1 MASRRACR
9 TVAVARWVASALRS
23 GSAAAAGSG
32 LGQRG
37 DQRGAPDVELR
48 EVVEAL
54 VGDELGLLG
63 GQRLEGVPGAHTTA
77 GERTWDHASRSSPSR
92 RATWSTRTA
101 SRSMRASMRR
111 VLQKT

>member
-1 MASRRACR
+1 M
-9 TVAVARWVASALRS
+9 ARWVASALRS
-23 GSAAAAGSG
+23 GPAAAAGSG
-32 LGQRG
+32 YGSAAISAARRTLSVG
-37 DQRGAPDVELR
+37 

-63 GQRLEGVPGAHTTA
+63 GERLEGVPGAHTTA
-77 GERTWDHASRSSPSR
+77 GERTCDQASRSSASR

>member
-1 MASRRACR
+1 MPMASRRACR
-9 TVAVARWVASALRS
+9 TVAVVRWVPSALRS
-23 GSAAAAGSG
+23 GSTAVAGS
-32 LGQRG
+32 
-37 DQRGAPDVELR
+37 

-63 GQRLEGVPGAHTTA
+63 GERLEGLPGAHATA
-77 GERTWDHASRSSPSR
+77 GERTCDHASRSSLSSL
-92 RATWSTRTA
+92 ATWSTRTA

>member
-1 MASRRACR
+1 M
-9 TVAVARWVASALRS
+9 ARWVASALRS
-23 GSAAAAGSG
+23 GSAATAGSG
-32 LGQRG
+32 LGSAAISAAR
-37 DQRGAPDVELR
+37 RSVERR

-77 GERTWDHASRSSPSR
+77 GERTCDQASRSSPSR
-92 RATWSTRTA
+92 RATWSTRTG